1 MAEEK
6 NRTTAI
12 VLAVFLSFWTWLY
25 TYKKDST
32 KFWIGLGVSL
42 TGIFC
47 VFITTIGVWIWSIVD
62 TVKKDDKWYKNY

>member
-1 MAEEK
+1 MVEK
-6 NRTTAI
+6 DRTTAI

-32 KFWIGLGVSL
+32 KFWIGLVSSL
-42 TGIFC
+42 AGIFLL
-47 VFITTIGVWIWSIVD
+47 FIPSIGIWIWSIVD